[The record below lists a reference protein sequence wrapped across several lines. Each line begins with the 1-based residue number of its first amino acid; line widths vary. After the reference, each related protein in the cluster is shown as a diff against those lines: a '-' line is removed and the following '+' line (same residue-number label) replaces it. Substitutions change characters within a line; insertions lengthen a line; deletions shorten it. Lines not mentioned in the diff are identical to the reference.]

1 MTKFLNH
8 NIQVQ
13 FSQSRVML
21 FQIVILKQPIHM
33 RKLRMILKRKKITS
47 HVVLIMWI
55 IYNLT
60 CYLQFINCLNQG
72 NIQPAE
78 TGVNIRRPEER
89 IHL

>member
-1 MTKFLNH
+1 
-8 NIQVQ
+8 
-13 FSQSRVML
+13 
-21 FQIVILKQPIHM
+21 
-33 RKLRMILKRKKITS
+33 MILKRKKITS